1 MMNMDYISVIDNFV
15 ETVSTPIIVID
26 DRSYVISSNKAAVD
40 LLGSDFKDRHFYVAI
55 RQPLIINLV
64 ENAFTAK
71 GNEKENFYKTVSGVE
86 RTYEVTAEYSSELK
100 IVSLSFYDTT
110 DAVQANQMRRDFVAN
125 VSHELKSPL
134 TSILGFIETLSG
146 VIKSNPL
153 KANEFLRVMERES
166 LRMSSLIDDLLGLS
180 RVEAAEKHLPTEQ
193 VNLSEI
199 MREVLEILT
208 PTAAKRNISIKYV
221 QDASD
226 PLIMGDY
233 SQIVQVFTNLLQN
246 AIKYGGD
253 GNKIKVT
260 MNSIEYHKVLLK
272 NGYKVSFEDTGIGI
286 EEHHLA
292 RLTERFYRVDDHRS
306 RNEGGTGLGLSIV
319 KHIMARHNGRLLI
332 ESDPGSGSEFS
343 VIFPDRI
350 N

>member
-1 MMNMDYISVIDNFV
+1 MDIDYIRVIDSFV
-15 ETVSTPIIVID
+15 ETVNTAILVID

-40 LLGSDFKDRHFYVAI
+40 LLGNDFKDRHFYVAI
-55 RQPLIINLV
+55 RQPAIINLF
-64 ENAFTAK
+64 ENVS
-71 GNEKENFYKTVSGVE
+71 GSDEIQKENFYKTVSGVD
-86 RTYEVTAEYSSELK
+86 RTYEVTAKYSKELK
-100 IVSLSFYDTT
+100 IVSLSFDDVT

-134 TSILGFIETLSG
+134 TSILGFTETLSG
-146 VIKSNPL
+146 VIESNPS
-153 KANEFLRVMERES
+153 KAKQFLSVMERES

-180 RVEAAEKHLPTEQ
+180 QVEAAEKQLPSEQ
-193 VNLSEI
+193 VNLGDI

-208 PTAAKRNISIKYV
+208 ATAAKKNIGFEYV
-221 QDASD
+221 QDAAD
-226 PLIMGDY
+226 PLIIGDY
-233 SQIVQVFTNLLQN
+233 SQVVQVFTNLLQN

-253 GNKIKVT
+253 GNKIKVF
-260 MNSIEYHKVLLK
+260 MNSIEYHKALLTT
-272 NGYKVSFEDTGIGI
+272 GYKVSVEDTGIGI

-319 KHIMARHNGRLLI
+319 KHIMARHNGRLLV
-332 ESDPGSGSEFS
+332 ESDPGNGSVFS

>member
-40 LLGSDFKDRHFYVAI
+40 LLGSDFKGRHFYVAI

-71 GNEKENFYKTVSGVE
+71 GNEKENFYKSVSGVE

-134 TSILGFIETLSG
+134 TSILGFIETLSV

-153 KANEFLRVMERES
+153 KANEFLKVMERES

-180 RVEAAEKHLPTEQ
+180 RVEAAEKQSPTEQ
-193 VNLSEI
+193 VDLSEI

-253 GNKIKVT
+253 GNKIKVI
-260 MNSIEYHKVLLK
+260 MNSIEYHKSLLTT
-272 NGYKVSFEDTGIGI
+272 GYKVSVEDTGIGI

>member
-1 MMNMDYISVIDNFV
+1 MDIDYIRVIDSFV
-15 ETVSTPIIVID
+15 ETVNTPILVID

-40 LLGSDFKDRHFYVAI
+40 LLGNDFKDRHFYVAI
-55 RQPLIINLV
+55 RQPAIINLF
-64 ENAFTAK
+64 ENVS
-71 GNEKENFYKTVSGVE
+71 GSNEIQKENFYKTVSGVD
-86 RTYEVTAEYSSELK
+86 RTYEVTAKYSKELK
-100 IVSLSFYDTT
+100 IVSLSFDDVT

-134 TSILGFIETLSG
+134 TSILGFTETLSG
-146 VIKSNPL
+146 VIESNPS
-153 KANEFLRVMERES
+153 KAKQFLSVMERES

-180 RVEAAEKHLPTEQ
+180 RVEAAEKQLPSEQ
-193 VNLSEI
+193 VNLGDI

-208 PTAAKRNISIKYV
+208 ANAAKKNIGIEYV
-221 QDASD
+221 QDAAD
-226 PLIMGDY
+226 PLIIGDY
-233 SQIVQVFTNLLQN
+233 SQVVQVFTNLLQN

-253 GNKIKVT
+253 GNKINVI
-260 MNSIEYHKVLLK
+260 MNSIEYHKALLTT
-272 NGYKVSFEDTGIGI
+272 GYKVSVEDTGIGI

-319 KHIMARHNGRLLI
+319 KHIMARHNGRLLV
-332 ESDPGSGSEFS
+332 ESEPGNGSVFS

>member
-1 MMNMDYISVIDNFV
+1 MDIDYIRVIDSFV
-15 ETVSTPIIVID
+15 ETVNTPILVID

-40 LLGSDFKDRHFYVAI
+40 LLGNDFKDRHFYVAI
-55 RQPLIINLV
+55 RQPAIINLF
-64 ENAFTAK
+64 ENVS
-71 GNEKENFYKTVSGVE
+71 GSNEIQKENFYKTVSGVD
-86 RTYEVTAEYSSELK
+86 RTYEVTAKYSKELK
-100 IVSLSFYDTT
+100 IVSLSFDDVT

-134 TSILGFIETLSG
+134 TSILGFTETLSG
-146 VIKSNPL
+146 VIESNPS
-153 KANEFLRVMERES
+153 KAKQFLSVMERES

-180 RVEAAEKHLPTEQ
+180 RVEAAEKQLPSEQ
-193 VNLSEI
+193 VNLGDI

-208 PTAAKRNISIKYV
+208 ATAAKKNVGIEYV
-221 QDASD
+221 QDAAD
-226 PLIMGDY
+226 PLIIGDY
-233 SQIVQVFTNLLQN
+233 SQVVQVFTNLLQN

-253 GNKIKVT
+253 GNKIKVF
-260 MNSIEYHKVLLK
+260 MNSIEYHKALLTT
-272 NGYKVSFEDTGIGI
+272 GYKVSVEDTGIGI

-319 KHIMARHNGRLLI
+319 KHIMARHNGRLLV
-332 ESDPGSGSEFS
+332 ESDPGNGSVFS

>member
-1 MMNMDYISVIDNFV
+1 MDIDYIRVIDTFV
-15 ETVSTPIIVID
+15 ETVNTPILVID

-40 LLGSDFKDRHFYVAI
+40 LLGNDFKDRHFYVAI
-55 RQPLIINLV
+55 RQPAIINLF
-64 ENAFTAK
+64 ENVS
-71 GNEKENFYKTVSGVE
+71 GSNEIQKENFYKTVSGVD
-86 RTYEVTAEYSSELK
+86 RTYEVTAKYSKELK
-100 IVSLSFYDTT
+100 IVSLSFDDVT

-134 TSILGFIETLSG
+134 TSILGFTETLSG
-146 VIKSNPL
+146 VIESNPS
-153 KANEFLRVMERES
+153 KAKQFLSVMERES

-180 RVEAAEKHLPTEQ
+180 RVEAAEKQLPSKQ
-193 VNLSEI
+193 VNLGDI

-208 PTAAKRNISIKYV
+208 ATAAKKNIGIKYV
-221 QDASD
+221 QDAAD
-226 PLIMGDY
+226 PLIIGDY
-233 SQIVQVFTNLLQN
+233 SQVVQVFTNLLQN

-253 GNKIKVT
+253 GNKIKVI
-260 MNSIEYHKVLLK
+260 MSSIEYHKSLLTT
-272 NGYKVSFEDTGIGI
+272 GYKVSVEDTGIGI

-319 KHIMARHNGRLLI
+319 KHIMARHNGRLLV
-332 ESDPGSGSEFS
+332 ESEPGNGSVFS

>member
-1 MMNMDYISVIDNFV
+1 MDIDYIRVIDSFV
-15 ETVSTPIIVID
+15 ETVNTPILVID

-40 LLGSDFKDRHFYVAI
+40 LLGNDFKDRHFYVAI
-55 RQPLIINLV
+55 RQPAIINLF
-64 ENAFTAK
+64 ENVS
-71 GNEKENFYKTVSGVE
+71 GSNEIQKENFYKTVTGVD
-86 RTYEVTAEYSSELK
+86 RTYEVTANYSKELK
-100 IVSLSFYDTT
+100 IVSLSFDDVT

-134 TSILGFIETLSG
+134 TSILGFTETLSG
-146 VIKSNPL
+146 VIESNPS
-153 KANEFLRVMERES
+153 KAKQFLSVMERES

-180 RVEAAEKHLPTEQ
+180 RVEAAEKQLPSEQ
-193 VNLSEI
+193 VNLGDI

-208 PTAAKRNISIKYV
+208 ATAAKKNIGIEYV
-221 QDASD
+221 QDAAD
-226 PLIMGDY
+226 PLIIGDY
-233 SQIVQVFTNLLQN
+233 SQVVQVFTNLLQN

-253 GNKIKVT
+253 GNKIKVI
-260 MNSIEYHKVLLK
+260 MNSIEYHKSLLTT
-272 NGYKVSFEDTGIGI
+272 GYKVSVEDTGIGI

-319 KHIMARHNGRLLI
+319 KHIMARHNGRLLV
-332 ESDPGSGSEFS
+332 ESDPGNGSVFS

>member
-1 MMNMDYISVIDNFV
+1 MDIDYIRVIDSFV
-15 ETVSTPIIVID
+15 ETVNTPILVID

-55 RQPLIINLV
+55 RQPAIINLF
-64 ENAFTAK
+64 ENVS
-71 GNEKENFYKTVSGVE
+71 GSNEIQKENFYKTVSGVD
-86 RTYEVTAEYSSELK
+86 RTYEVTAKFSEELK
-100 IVSLSFYDTT
+100 IVSLSFDDIT
-110 DAVQANQMRRDFVAN
+110 DAIQANQMRRDFVAN

-134 TSILGFIETLSG
+134 TSILGFTETLSG
-146 VIKSNPL
+146 VIENNPS
-153 KANEFLRVMERES
+153 KAKQFLSVMERES

-180 RVEAAEKHLPTEQ
+180 RVEAAEKQLPSEQ
-193 VNLSEI
+193 VNLGDI

-208 PTAAKRNISIKYV
+208 ATAAKKNIGIEYV
-221 QDASD
+221 QDAAD
-226 PLIMGDY
+226 PLIIGDY
-233 SQIVQVFTNLLQN
+233 SQVVQVFTNLLQN

-253 GNKIKVT
+253 GNKIKVII
-260 MNSIEYHKVLLK
+260 NSIEYHKSLLTT
-272 NGYKVSFEDTGIGI
+272 GYKVSVEDTGIGI

-319 KHIMARHNGRLLI
+319 KHIMARHNGRLLV
-332 ESDPGSGSEFS
+332 ESDPGNGSVFS

>member
-1 MMNMDYISVIDNFV
+1 MDIDYIRVIDSFV
-15 ETVSTPIIVID
+15 ETVNTPILVIG

-40 LLGSDFKDRHFYVAI
+40 LLGNDFKDRHFYVAI
-55 RQPLIINLV
+55 RQPAIINLF
-64 ENAFTAK
+64 ENVS
-71 GNEKENFYKTVSGVE
+71 GSNEIQKENFYKTISGVD
-86 RTYEVTAEYSSELK
+86 RTYEVTAKFSKELK
-100 IVSLSFYDTT
+100 IVSLSFDDIT
-110 DAVQANQMRRDFVAN
+110 DAIQANQMRRDFVAN

-134 TSILGFIETLSG
+134 TSILGFTETLSG
-146 VIKSNPL
+146 VIESNPS
-153 KANEFLRVMERES
+153 KAKQFLSVMERES

-180 RVEAAEKHLPTEQ
+180 RVEAAEKQLPTEQ
-193 VNLSEI
+193 VKLSEI

-208 PTAAKRNISIKYV
+208 PTAAKRNISIIYV

-253 GNKIKVT
+253 GNRIKVT

-332 ESDPGSGSEFS
+332 ESDPGSGSIFS
-343 VIFPDRI
+343 VIFPDRL

>member
-40 LLGSDFKDRHFYVAI
+40 LLGGDFKGRHFYVAI

-71 GNEKENFYKTVSGVE
+71 GNEKENFYKSVSGVE

-134 TSILGFIETLSG
+134 TSILGFIETLSV

-153 KANEFLRVMERES
+153 KANEFLKVMERES

-180 RVEAAEKHLPTEQ
+180 RVEAAEKQSPTEQ
-193 VNLSEI
+193 VDLSEI

-253 GNKIKVT
+253 GNKIKVI
-260 MNSIEYHKVLLK
+260 MNSIEYHKSLLTT
-272 NGYKVSFEDTGIGI
+272 GYKVSVEDTGIGI

>member
-1 MMNMDYISVIDNFV
+1 MDLDYIRVIDSFV
-15 ETVSTPIIVID
+15 ETVNTPILVID
-26 DRSYVISSNKAAVD
+26 NRSYVISSNKAAVD
-40 LLGSDFKDRHFYVAI
+40 LLGNDFKDRHFYVAI
-55 RQPLIINLV
+55 RQPAIINLL
-64 ENAFTAK
+64 ENVS
-71 GNEKENFYKTVSGVE
+71 GSNEIQKENFYKTVSGVD
-86 RTYEVTAEYSSELK
+86 RTYEVTAKFSKELK
-100 IVSLSFYDTT
+100 IVSLSFDDVT

-134 TSILGFIETLSG
+134 TSILGFTETLSG
-146 VIKSNPL
+146 VIESNPS
-153 KANEFLRVMERES
+153 KAKQFLSVMERES

-180 RVEAAEKHLPTEQ
+180 RVEAAEKQLPSEQ
-193 VNLSEI
+193 VNLGDI

-208 PTAAKRNISIKYV
+208 ATAAKKNIGIEYV
-221 QDASD
+221 QDAAD
-226 PLIMGDY
+226 PLIIGDY
-233 SQIVQVFTNLLQN
+233 SQVVQVFTNLLQN

-253 GNKIKVT
+253 GNKIKVI
-260 MNSIEYHKVLLK
+260 MNSIEYHKSLLTT
-272 NGYKVSFEDTGIGI
+272 GYKVSVEDTGIGI

-319 KHIMARHNGRLLI
+319 KHIMARHNGRLLV
-332 ESDPGSGSEFS
+332 ESDPGNGSVFS

>member
-1 MMNMDYISVIDNFV
+1 MDIDYIRVIDSFV
-15 ETVSTPIIVID
+15 ETVNTPILVID

-40 LLGSDFKDRHFYVAI
+40 LLGNDFKDRHFYVAI
-55 RQPLIINLV
+55 RQPAIINLF
-64 ENAFTAK
+64 ENVS
-71 GNEKENFYKTVSGVE
+71 GSNEIQKENFYKTVTGVD
-86 RTYEVTAEYSSELK
+86 RTYEVTANYSKELK
-100 IVSLSFYDTT
+100 IVSLSFDDVT
-110 DAVQANQMRRDFVAN
+110 DAVQANQIRRDFVAN

-134 TSILGFIETLSG
+134 TSILGFTETLSG
-146 VIKSNPL
+146 VIESNPS
-153 KANEFLRVMERES
+153 KAKQFLSVMERES

-180 RVEAAEKHLPTEQ
+180 RVEAAEKQLPSEQ
-193 VNLSEI
+193 VNLGDI

-208 PTAAKRNISIKYV
+208 ATAAKKNIGIEYV
-221 QDASD
+221 QDAAD
-226 PLIMGDY
+226 PLIIGDY
-233 SQIVQVFTNLLQN
+233 SQVVQVFTNLLQN

-253 GNKIKVT
+253 GNKIKVI
-260 MNSIEYHKVLLK
+260 MNSIEYHKSLLTT
-272 NGYKVSFEDTGIGI
+272 GYKVSVEDTGIGI

-319 KHIMARHNGRLLI
+319 KHIMARHNGRLLV
-332 ESDPGSGSEFS
+332 ESDPGNGSVFS

>member
-1 MMNMDYISVIDNFV
+1 MDIDYIRVIDSFV
-15 ETVSTPIIVID
+15 ETVNTPILVID

-40 LLGSDFKDRHFYVAI
+40 LLGNDFKDRHFYVAI
-55 RQPLIINLV
+55 RQPAIINLF
-64 ENAFTAK
+64 ENVS
-71 GNEKENFYKTVSGVE
+71 GSNEIQKENFYKTVSGVD
-86 RTYEVTAEYSSELK
+86 RTYEVTAKYSKELK
-100 IVSLSFYDTT
+100 IVSLSFDDVT

-134 TSILGFIETLSG
+134 TSILGFTETLSG
-146 VIKSNPL
+146 VIESNPS
-153 KANEFLRVMERES
+153 KAKQFLSVMERES

-180 RVEAAEKHLPTEQ
+180 RVEAAEKQLPSEQ
-193 VNLSEI
+193 VNLGDI

-208 PTAAKRNISIKYV
+208 ATATKKNIGIEYV
-221 QDASD
+221 QDAAD
-226 PLIMGDY
+226 PLIIGDY
-233 SQIVQVFTNLLQN
+233 SQVVQVFTNLLQN

-253 GNKIKVT
+253 GNKIKVI
-260 MNSIEYHKVLLK
+260 MNSIEYHKSLLTT
-272 NGYKVSFEDTGIGI
+272 GYKVSVEDTGIGI

-319 KHIMARHNGRLLI
+319 KHIMARHNGRLLV
-332 ESDPGSGSEFS
+332 ESDPGNGSVFS

>member
-1 MMNMDYISVIDNFV
+1 MMTMDYISVIDNFV
-15 ETVSTPIIVID
+15 DTVSTPILVID
-26 DRSYVISSNKAAVD
+26 DRSHVISSNKAAVD
-40 LLGSDFKDRHFYVAI
+40 ILGNDFKDRHFYVAI

-180 RVEAAEKHLPTEQ
+180 RVEAAEKQLPTEQ

-199 MREVLEILT
+199 IREVLEILT

-246 AIKYGGD
+246 AIYFQPQHRAIHKLIGHHPPHNKYFYD
-253 GNKIKVT
+253 HQQAI
-260 MNSIEYHKVLLK
+260 LA
-272 NGYKVSFEDTGIGI
+272 IGI
-286 EEHHLA
+286 VQHSYPGIHQQE
-292 RLTERFYRVDDHRS
+292 Y
-306 RNEGGTGLGLSIV
+306 NEKKI
-319 KHIMARHNGRLLI
+319 
-332 ESDPGSGSEFS
+332 D
-343 VIFPDRI
+343 IF
-350 N
+350 